1 MKKILRKEALIGLLV
16 ILALVILYFGINY
29 LKGVNLFKTANYY
42 YATYNE
48 TQGLA
53 ISAPVTLNGYK
64 VGVVREINYDFEH
77 PGNIT
82 VELSVDKELKLPQG
96 SSADISVDLLGTA
109 SVCLKLASGT
119 TYYNVGD
126 TIPGVVNGGM
136 MAALSEQ
143 VLPSVGSIMAKVDT
157 LMTNLNTLSGNP
169 ALSASITR
177 FDDITL
183 ELNASLK
190 QLHSV
195 LAKLGP
201 VAGDV
206 KNITANVDHITGDLA
221 EVSGTL
227 KELPIDTLVYEI
239 QGTLANLHA
248 ISDELRNPDSTLGKL
263 TSDPSLYN
271 SVNRAIGSLDSLLV
285 DVKKNPKRYISIK
298 LL

>member
-227 KELPIDTLVYEI
+227 KEI

-271 SVNRAIGSLDSLLV
+271 SVNSAIGSLDSLLV